1 MSDGLLIVPRLR
13 VQNANGISAP
23 MTWGFPSM
31 TSFLGLMWALERKVA
46 PRLPIIFK
54 EVGVVCHDFAPQ
66 VSMDNYVN
74 VFHLKRQPPITKK
87 EQENFLKGTPPSIVE
102 ECRVH
107 MTISLVFRV
116 GGEALNEGVEAL
128 SVTAARI
135 AETLQSMRIAG
146 GSVLP
151 VKYPRRPEL
160 HILSQDSGERQAQ
173 FHELR
178 RALLP
183 GFTLVSRHDLLESHL
198 RELQA
203 TNADATLW
211 DAWLNLSCL
220 TWRAE
225 MPETPEDGHSAPAP
239 AAPDATTPPAT
250 PAHPPTGLDAKA
262 EWKHN
267 RTQGWIVPI
276 PVGYGALSPLHP
288 AGAVARA
295 RDTTTPFRFVESI
308 YSIGQWIGPHRLDDV
323 SQMLWYAEYDEENG
337 VYNCCNDYAAAP
349 AL

>member
-1 MSDGLLIVPRLR
+1 
-13 VQNANGISAP
+13 
-23 MTWGFPSM
+23 
-31 TSFLGLMWALERKVA
+31 
-46 PRLPIIFK
+46 
-54 EVGVVCHDFAPQ
+54 
-66 VSMDNYVN
+66 
-74 VFHLKRQPPITKK
+74 
-87 EQENFLKGTPPSIVE
+87 
-102 ECRVH
+102 
-107 MTISLVFRV
+107 
-116 GGEALNEGVEAL
+116 
-128 SVTAARI
+128 
-135 AETLQSMRIAG
+135 
-146 GSVLP
+146 
-151 VKYPRRPEL
+151 
-160 HILSQDSGERQAQ
+160 
-173 FHELR
+173 
-178 RALLP
+178 
-183 GFTLVSRHDLLESHL
+183 
-198 RELQA
+198 
-203 TNADATLW
+203 
-211 DAWLNLSCL
+211 
-220 TWRAE
+220 
-225 MPETPEDGHSAPAP
+225 MPETPEDGHTAPAP